1 MTIPFYFGKNL
12 FYVKVPFIPTLH
24 LQDLCVHLPVNNFI
38 AEESYSE
45 MNQQI
50 SDFAKRNALLT
61 AYSKQCDQKT
71 EMYTELAKQ
80 INDKLTVYKD
90 IAWFVFSIWMFFFS
104 FFISS
109 FVFLFL
115 LF

>member
-1 MTIPFYFGKNL
+1 MTIPFYFRKNL
-12 FYVKVPFIPTLH
+12 FYVIVPCIPTLH

-90 IAWFVFSIWMFFFS
+90 IAWFVFSIWMFFF
-104 FFISS
+104 FCVSS
-109 FVFLFL
+109 SVVLFLF
-115 LF
+115 F

>member
-1 MTIPFYFGKNL
+1 
-12 FYVKVPFIPTLH
+12 
-24 LQDLCVHLPVNNFI
+24 
-38 AEESYSE
+38 

-90 IAWFVFSIWMFFFS
+90 IAWFVFSIWLFFFS
-104 FFISS
+104 FFVSS

-115 LF
+115 FF